1 MSTNVACKNV
11 GRNEAVFASCVLLFM
26 IAASAITIVA
36 PIALSVVIVFLF
48 AGPHNYAEARYFVTR
63 LPARMG
69 RLKPFFLTSFAGV
82 VSLSVTFPLLG
93 RLPAWFGWNPV
104 ASLWLTGVW
113 NTTFIAWC
121 TILVLIRSR
130 HAPRRDWDSALPIG
144 LAITGVCWLAPVMLP
159 FVLVYAHPLMG
170 LWILDREL
178 RKQSLSLRRVFRL
191 CMCLLPILV
200 MLQWTLAGEL
210 NVEVFEVSGQLE
222 DQILRHSFLPIF
234 SVNSGPRLVAV
245 HAFLEL
251 LHYGVWLVAIPVVSG
266 RVYSQ
271 EFTLSPLMR
280 TPMRTTI
287 RWGLLASLFL
297 VFLLWIFFLA
307 DYSATRDIY
316 FAVATVHVLAEIPF
330 LLRLL

>member
-1 MSTNVACKNV
+1 MSTNVACNSD
-11 GRNEAVFASCVLLFM
+11 GRREAVFACGVLLFM
-26 IAASAITIVA
+26 IAASALTTIA

-48 AGPHNYAEARYFVTR
+48 AGPHNYVEARYFLTR

-69 RLKPFFLTSFAGV
+69 QLKPFFLVSFIGIL
-82 VSLSVTFPLLG
+82 SLSVTFPLLG
-93 RLPAWFGWNPV
+93 RLPVWLGWNPV
-104 ASLWLTGVW
+104 SSLWLTGIW
-113 NTTFIAWC
+113 NTAFVLWC
-121 TILVLIRSR
+121 TTLVMMRSR
-130 HAPRRDWDSALPIG
+130 HAPRRDWDYALPIG
-144 LAITGVCWLAPVMLP
+144 LAITGVCWLAPPLLP

-178 RKQSLSLRRVFRL
+178 RKQSPSLRRVFRL
-191 CMCLLPILV
+191 CVCLLPVLLV
-200 MLQWTLAGEL
+200 LQWTLVGEL
-210 NVEVFEVSGQLE
+210 SVDVFPVSGPLR

-234 SVNSGPRLVAV
+234 SVASGPRLVSI

-271 EFTLSPLMR
+271 RFSLIPLMR
-280 TPMRTTI
+280 TPLRTAI
-287 RWGLLASLFL
+287 RWMLLASLFV